1 MRYNYSMNQL
11 SRILVALVALL
22 LVATGSALAAGAGK
36 SDQHRSPV
44 AASHQPEQ
52 PGADDADDADEQS
65 EVEADEDGGAP
76 SEKLLSRLADSL
88 GTDADTIADLA
99 AGYGVGGAVRIL
111 SWSDASGIDAGDIAA
126 MFDGGM
132 GWGEIASELDP
143 DGELGLSPGIGSIMG
158 HGAAAGAAHGRDSA
172 PGQLK
177 KQQ

>member
-1 MRYNYSMNQL
+1 MNQL
-11 SRILVALVALL
+11 SRILVALVVLL

-36 SDQHRSPV
+36 SDEHRSPV

-52 PGADDADDADEQS
+52 PGADDADEQS
-65 EVEADEDGGAP
+65 EEEANEDGGAP
-76 SEKLLSRLADSL
+76 SEKLLSRLADRL
-88 GTDADTIADLA
+88 GTDADTIAELA

-111 SWSDASGIDAGDIAA
+111 AWADTSGADAGEIAA

-158 HGAAAGAAHGRDSA
+158 HGAAAGGAHGRDSA